1 MQIYIETPRLILR
14 DWKEEDI
21 SAFARMNADP
31 HVMEFFLNP
40 LTPEESL
47 AFYHR
52 IQNEF
57 QTCGFG
63 LYAVERKEDHAFIG
77 YTGFHQIT
85 FDVDF
90 APGVEIGWRLAHE
103 YWGHGYAPE
112 AALACLEYARKYLDI
127 QTIFSFT
134 SLPNLRSERVMQ
146 KIGMERMKEF
156 NHPLVPQGHAL
167 CRHVVYHIELKLLI
181 TLSSGESIQRRQ
193 VFSDTFSI
201 LPIVVFGWR
210 RLRIVRYP
218 SPSVAFTLIVLLS
231 I

>member
-1 MQIYIETPRLILR
+1 MQIYIETPRLILH

-57 QTCGFG
+57 QTCGFS

-103 YWGHGYAPE
+103 YW
-112 AALACLEYARKYLDI
+112 
-127 QTIFSFT
+127 
-134 SLPNLRSERVMQ
+134 
-146 KIGMERMKEF
+146 
-156 NHPLVPQGHAL
+156 
-167 CRHVVYHIELKLLI
+167 
-181 TLSSGESIQRRQ
+181 
-193 VFSDTFSI
+193 
-201 LPIVVFGWR
+201 
-210 RLRIVRYP
+210 
-218 SPSVAFTLIVLLS
+218 
-231 I
+231 